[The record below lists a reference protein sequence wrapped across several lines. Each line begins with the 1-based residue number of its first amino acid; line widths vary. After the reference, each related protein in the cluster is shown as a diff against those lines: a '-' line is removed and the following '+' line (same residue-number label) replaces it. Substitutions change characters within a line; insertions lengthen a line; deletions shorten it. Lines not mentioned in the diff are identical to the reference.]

1 MNFQDAPTA
10 VFDIGQP
17 NALLASSLEAEH
29 GRLFVVRKDVQRC
42 LAGVTESAFDAGS
55 QFLGKFFSVE
65 RRPSES
71 IAMNDVSRFNRKD
84 QAQTTMQ
91 PVIKI
96 KKMGEDVQMHFN
108 HGNSVGTAKLELLSS
123 GTFTDAPK
131 EFVTFLI

>member
-29 GRLFVVRKDVQRC
+29 DRLFDVQRC

-96 KKMGEDVQMHFN
+96 EKMGEDVQMHFN

-131 EFVTFLI
+131 EFVKFLI